1 MTVRVRIAP
10 SPTGDPHVGT
20 AYIAMLNWCFA
31 RVHDGQFILR
41 LEDTDQGR
49 CSESSAQAILDA
61 LHWLGLDWDEGPDVG
76 GDKGPYVQSQRQATG
91 IYKQYAWKLV
101 EQGDAYPCF
110 CTAEELAAMREKQLA
125 EKSSFIGYDG
135 RYRDLDPAEAKRRV
149 EAGESH
155 VIRMK
160 TPADGEF
167 SYQDRL
173 RSAPFTKQWAELDD
187 QVILKADGWPTY
199 HLAAVLDDG
208 LMGITHVI
216 RAEEWLNSL
225 PKHVWLGEK
234 LGLPIPEYVH
244 VGLLRNPDKSKISKR
259 KNPTNL
265 LWYKTQGFMPQA
277 LLNFL
282 ALLGHSHPDEREF
295 FDRDELLRIFDLSR
309 MNVGGPVFDM
319 QKLTHI
325 QGQWLRSLDDDALKQ
340 EIHRCLDERLDEL
353 LPLLRP
359 RLNFGG
365 DVTWNADFIFSEG
378 ISAPSSEM
386 IPKGWD
392 APTTAKAVET
402 VKKRLEKA
410 LKKENLLWEVESL
423 ETLIKDLVAA
433 NEWKPKQIFASLRV
447 VLTGRMNSP
456 PLYESM
462 VAIGQHKCL
471 ARLATAVEGLKRIRN

>member
-1 MTVRVRIAP
+1 
-10 SPTGDPHVGT
+10 
-20 AYIAMLNWCFA
+20 
-31 RVHDGQFILR
+31 
-41 LEDTDQGR
+41 
-49 CSESSAQAILDA
+49 
-61 LHWLGLDWDEGPDVG
+61 
-76 GDKGPYVQSQRQATG
+76 
-91 IYKQYAWKLV
+91 
-101 EQGDAYPCF
+101 
-110 CTAEELAAMREKQLA
+110 
-125 EKSSFIGYDG
+125 
-135 RYRDLDPAEAKRRV
+135 
-149 EAGESH
+149 
-155 VIRMK
+155 
-160 TPADGEF
+160 
-167 SYQDRL
+167 
-173 RSAPFTKQWAELDD
+173 
-187 QVILKADGWPTY
+187 
-199 HLAAVLDDG
+199 
-208 LMGITHVI
+208 
-216 RAEEWLNSL
+216 
-225 PKHVWLGEK
+225 
-234 LGLPIPEYVH
+234 
-244 VGLLRNPDKSKISKR
+244 
-259 KNPTNL
+259 
-265 LWYKTQGFMPQA
+265 MPQA

-392 APTTAKAVET
+392 APSTAKAVET

-471 ARLATAVEGLKRIRN
+471 ARLATAVEGLKRIRG